1 MQKRNELLNDE
12 RGSFSYFMIFVL
24 LAVML
29 VFLFAIGIPLLTQIN
44 TEFYNAGEPMLDEAY
59 DNAMQVEDAD
69 VRAAMLSNIDGQ
81 RNSIPDQIEVLSVFF
96 QYGWLIIIVVIVL
109 ILFMAS
115 RRSIESG
122 GLA

>member
-1 MQKRNELLNDE
+1 MNEE
-12 RGSFSYFMIFVL
+12 RGSFSYFMVFIT
-24 LAVML
+24 LAIML
-29 VFLFAIGIPLLTQIN
+29 VFLFAVGIPMLTQIN
-44 TEFYNAGEPMLDEAY
+44 TEFYAAGEPMLDRAY
-59 DNAMQVEDAD
+59 DNALEVQDAD
-69 VRAAMLSNIDGQ
+69 VKAAMLSNIDGQ
-81 RNSIPDQIEVLSVFF
+81 RQSLPDQIEVLSVFF